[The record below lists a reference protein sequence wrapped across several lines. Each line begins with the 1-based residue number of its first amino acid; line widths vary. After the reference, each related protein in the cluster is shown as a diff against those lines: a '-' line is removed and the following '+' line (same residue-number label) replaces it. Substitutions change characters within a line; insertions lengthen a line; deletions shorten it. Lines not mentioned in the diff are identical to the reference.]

1 MLLSVLDRKTPSD
14 AVHRSG
20 SIWCS
25 EDKKLSTLYWGF
37 APWQAL
43 PPQLDPLPVL
53 RLASRSL
60 TFLRIWYS
68 GNPVIPIIALSDKRR
83 NVFYIVITNLWPI
96 AQKGGDLLAAVHK
109 SYQYFSLGSPIFF
122 GLPFSFRDNYEFMI
136 TGTYT
141 FHSPQG
147 NTKRS
152 KKQLIVR
159 PGRGCGPWG
168 RTPRP

>member
-1 MLLSVLDRKTPSD
+1 PYMLLSVLDRKTPSD

-20 SIWCS
+20 SICCS

-60 TFLRIWYS
+60 TFLRILYS
-68 GNPVIPIIALSDKRR
+68 GNPILLIITLNDKRR
-83 NVFYIVITNLWPI
+83 YVFYIVIMNLWPI
-96 AQKGGDLLAAVHK
+96 AQKGCDLVAAVHH
-109 SYQYFSLGSPIFF
+109 SYQFFSLGSPICF

-136 TGTYT
+136 TGIITN
-141 FHSPQG
+141 SG
-147 NTKRS
+147 
-152 KKQLIVR
+152 
-159 PGRGCGPWG
+159 
-168 RTPRP
+168 